1 MACKDINLL
10 RPKWL
15 QPIYDNYYT
24 FIVLY
29 GGRGGAK
36 SFSIADYLIIKSF
49 KYSNC
54 YFLCAREI
62 QSSLLSSVFSVVEKQ
77 IRDLDL

>member
-1 MACKDINLL
+1 L

-15 QPIYDNYYT
+15 QPIYEKYYT
-24 FIVLY
+24 FIILY

-77 IRDLDL
+77 IRDLDLLE